1 MRIVLVGP
9 PGAGKGTQAA
19 LLTEKYGIP
28 HISTGDMFRKAITEK
43 TKLGI
48 KAKEYMDQGLL
59 VPDEVTI
66 GIVEERLSES
76 DCASGFLLD
85 GFPRTVVQ
93 ADALEKIMNNLGFD
107 GLKVINIVLDQRKL
121 FERITGRRVCQNC
134 GATFHV
140 VFAPTQSPDKC
151 DKCGGTTIQRNDD
164 KPETVENRIKVYED
178 STAPLIAYY
187 KSRNSLR
194 EISGDQDMEVV
205 FKDIVSALE
214 MEKC

>member
-1 MRIVLVGP
+1 
-9 PGAGKGTQAA
+9 
-19 LLTEKYGIP
+19 
-28 HISTGDMFRKAITEK
+28 
-43 TKLGI
+43 
-48 KAKEYMDQGLL
+48 
-59 VPDEVTI
+59 
-66 GIVEERLSES
+66 
-76 DCASGFLLD
+76 
-85 GFPRTVVQ
+85 
-93 ADALEKIMNNLGFD
+93 
-107 GLKVINIVLDQRKL
+107 
-121 FERITGRRVCQNC
+121 
-134 GATFHV
+134 V